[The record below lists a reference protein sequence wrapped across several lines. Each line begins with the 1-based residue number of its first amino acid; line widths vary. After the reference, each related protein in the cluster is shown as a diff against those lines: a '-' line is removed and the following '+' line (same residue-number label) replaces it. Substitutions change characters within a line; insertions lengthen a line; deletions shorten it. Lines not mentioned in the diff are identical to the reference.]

1 MSITIRSAQ
10 TIRNGITLR
19 GSRGDSILYLDAAN
33 PASYPGTGGTWYD
46 LSGYGRDA
54 TLVNAPIFN
63 YNSIDFDYNNNQFA
77 VIGPTN
83 MFSGGDMTAI
93 GWVYIRSYQSWS
105 RLFDFGNGELANNV
119 ILAISEGTFGLPT
132 YSTTGADNIYSSQT
146 LPLNQWVQLVA
157 VQTGST
163 GLIYINGT
171 RVASAANTGIENLT
185 RMYNYIGR
193 SNWSSDAYLDGKVSS
208 LKIWNRALTAG
219 EILADYNNNRPAS
232 LPILFE
238 LDASHYSGSGTDW
251 TDLSGQG
258 RDATIYGSPT
268 WDNTDASG
276 SFVFT
281 HDTTKYIE
289 IPGSSNGWGLNT
301 ASNNPNAT
309 FSVWAKISPFGYY
322 QHIAGWRG
330 GFNFWF
336 LILPTAR
343 VEARFDGGTPLDI
356 NLDFTPYY
364 DTWIQAT
371 FVVDSA
377 LAQTRLYINASLVGS
392 HDSITGAF
400 GAGSSNFR
408 LGCDA
413 VGDNFAMN
421 GKIGGAIAYS
431 RALTQSEIT
440 EEFNRT
446 KTRYGL

>member
-10 TIRNGITLR
+10 TIRNGVTLR
-19 GSRGDSILYLDAAN
+19 GSRGDYILYLDAAN

-54 TLVNAPIFN
+54 TLVNAPVFD
-63 YNSIDFDYNNNQFA
+63 YNAIDFDYNHSQFA
-77 VIGPTN
+77 VIGPTD

-105 RLFDFGNGELANNV
+105 RLFDFGNGESANNV
-119 ILAISEGTFGLPT
+119 LIAITNGGTGYPV
-132 YSTTGADNIYSSQT
+132 YSTGNNIYSSQT

-157 VQTGST
+157 VQSGSN

-171 RVASAANTGIENLT
+171 QVALAANAGIASVT
-185 RMYNYIGR
+185 RIYNYIGR
-193 SNWSSDAYLDGKVSS
+193 SNWSSDHYLDGKVSS
-208 LKIWNRALTAG
+208 LKMWNRALTAG
-219 EILADYNNNRPAS
+219 EILADYNTNRPAS

-258 RDATIYGSPT
+258 RDATIYGGPT

-400 GAGSSNFR
+400 GTGSTNFR

-421 GKIGGAIAYS
+421 GKIGGTTAYGK
-431 RALTQSEIT
+431 ALTQQEIT